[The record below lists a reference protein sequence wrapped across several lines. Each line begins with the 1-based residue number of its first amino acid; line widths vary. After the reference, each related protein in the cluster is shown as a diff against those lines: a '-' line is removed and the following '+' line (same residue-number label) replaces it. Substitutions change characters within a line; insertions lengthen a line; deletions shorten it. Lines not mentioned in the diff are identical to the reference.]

1 LLFSCKRQQLKD
13 KQERRKRKKKKGKN
27 TMERILVLS
36 MEVGM
41 GGRESFRP
49 IQVSTTTIIPW

>member
-1 LLFSCKRQQLKD
+1 L
-13 KQERRKRKKKKGKN
+13 QETTIKGQTRKEKKEKKKGKN